1 MISLDAK
8 PCTPLI
14 WITKISI
21 MRSENVNDAAEMTMT
36 LYQGMLIFYAVVALV
51 ATLITFFIAKDKL
64 SIKLLSAFLVGAT
77 WPMSFP
83 VALMFALF

>member
-1 MISLDAK
+1 
-8 PCTPLI
+8 
-14 WITKISI
+14 
-21 MRSENVNDAAEMTMT
+21 MT
-36 LYQGMLIFYAVVALV
+36 LYQHMLIFYAVVASV
-51 ATLITFFIAKDKL
+51 AALITFFIAKDKF

>member
-1 MISLDAK
+1 MIVTNHESGIRAQ
-8 PCTPLI
+8 
-14 WITKISI
+14 
-21 MRSENVNDAAEMTMT
+21 MT
-36 LYQGMLIFYAVVALV
+36 LYQHMLVFYGVVAFV
-51 ATLITFFIAKDKL
+51 AALITFFIARDKL